1 MPAFLNLFALKS
13 TSNISVIIMAEKIVL
28 PGEYLGP
35 GEVYEEGA
43 KSYSRGDDIFSA
55 VMGQVDEA
63 GAEVRA
69 REERPALS
77 RGDIVYGT
85 IVMAMESFAIAAI
98 FPEKK
103 GNVLP
108 AAVDEGKIP
117 VRAMS
122 TGFTPSVRDAV
133 RIGDLIRAKVVKV
146 EGEKAE
152 LTLAEP
158 ELGVIKAFCS
168 QCRKPLDKTPKGLEC
183 SNGHRERR
191 ETAKDYREYGKL
203 DF

>member
-1 MPAFLNLFALKS
+1 
-13 TSNISVIIMAEKIVL
+13 MAEKIVL
-28 PGEYLGP
+28 PGDYVGP
-35 GEVYEEGA
+35 GEVYEEGE
-43 KSYSRGDDIFSA
+43 KSYSKGDDIYSA
-55 VMGQVDEA
+55 VMGEIDEE
-63 GAEVRA
+63 GATVHS

-77 RGDIVYGT
+77 KGDIVYGT
-85 IVMAMESFAIAAI
+85 VIMAMESFAIASI
-98 FPEKK
+98 FPEKR

-108 AAVDEGKIP
+108 ASVDEGKIP

-168 QCRKPLDKTPKGLEC
+168 QCREPLDKTPKGLMC
-183 SNGHRERR
+183 KNGHKERR
-191 ETAKDYREYGKL
+191 ETAKDYRDYGNIS
-203 DF
+203 F